1 MSSTT
6 SGLVRTRFSLQP
18 SSAAPPKSVAVR
30 FRCCWK
36 VLLLTGSPDEMVQ
49 VPKKSGVSGHLYF
62 TQVLRWIPISG
73 IEVVL
78 FSREWRIGGTEVSD
92 STSPETMHEPTPEI
106 LNIAGA
112 RPKLPRIAPLMQ
124 EMQRHPVAVRDR
136 LAGQG
141 KAGRI

>member
-1 MSSTT
+1 
-6 SGLVRTRFSLQP
+6 
-18 SSAAPPKSVAVR
+18 
-30 FRCCWK
+30 

-92 STSPETMHEPTPEI
+92 STSPETMHEPRPEI
-106 LNIAGA
+106 LNIAGT

-124 EMQRHPVAVRDR
+124 EMQRHPVAARDR

-141 KAGRI
+141 KAGRIPPLWDGHTAGRIVAILLKEVPRGHAS